1 MAIRKLKARGI
12 GRFELLSWLNEFLET
27 DYTKI
32 EHLADG
38 IAYCQVFDVI
48 FPGKVAL
55 HLVNFH
61 ATYEPEFERNLGI
74 LKKAFDACQ
83 VRKEIPMKKLV
94 RGVFHE
100 HFDFLNW
107 IHDYVH
113 RNCPDAAR
121 GYHAYARREEI
132 LSTQPSAVADVN
144 VNLVPRFSMRNGL
157 FQSAGPSFPEAISTE
172 SHHEDTDRPTSMER
186 STSNN
191 NDAPSPLRSISDAE
205 VAVASLRTA
214 LHTKLPAKRPSLR
227 SAKKPLEPAPWSG
240 PLQRLVLYTLR
251 NMFGRSRGCRISR
264 WRPSSMAGFNPW
276 TATGGTLRRSSP
288 SATSCTSVCE
298 TWTARCGL
306 LRSRQTKP
314 PSEPF

>member
-38 IAYCQVFDVI
+38 IAYCQVFDVV

-61 ATYEPEFERNLGI
+61 ATYEPEFERNFGI

-94 RGVFHE
+94 RGIFHE

-132 LSTQPSAVADVN
+132 LSAQPKADVN

-157 FQSAGPSFPEAISTE
+157 FQSAGPSFPDAISTE
-172 SHHEDTDRPTSMER
+172 SHDDHTIEN

-191 NDAPSPLRSISDAE
+191 NDAPPPVRSMTDAQ
-205 VAVASLRTA
+205 VAIASLRNA
-214 LHTKLPAKRPSLR
+214 LHAKSTTKRPSLR

-240 PLQRLVLYTLR
+240 PLQRLNIALEAELHGRIQILDNDRRDIASLLAERNELYECLR
-251 NMFGRSRGCRISR
+251 DIDNALRTDDTDIGAILSA
-264 WRPSSMAGFNPW
+264 PLPPW
-276 TATGGTLRRSSP
+276 PLATTELE
-288 SATSCTSVCE
+288 A
-298 TWTARCGL
+298 
-306 LRSRQTKP
+306 
-314 PSEPF
+314 